1 MQHGTGSSRRVIS
14 LFKVVEMNLYE
25 HDEWLLRLKDY
36 TRQLERLLQVGR
48 KQRRYN
54 DIDDQIMNP
63 LVGNCW
69 L

>member
-1 MQHGTGSSRRVIS
+1 
-14 LFKVVEMNLYE
+14 MNLYE

-54 DIDDQIMNP
+54 DIDDQMNP